1 MTAIKLKA
9 VKPEKVDLAKPKF
22 MISGKSG
29 VGKTMFALDFPGI
42 YFIDAEGGAT
52 RPQYREKMLKN
63 GAGYMGKDQG
73 SQDFKTVIDEIKML
87 GTTKHAYKT
96 LVIDSFSYLYN
107 LAAAIAEEKIGNDFG
122 RDKKEANK
130 PTRQLIR
137 WIENLDMNVILICH
151 SKDKWTRKGTEIICE
166 GTTFDGFDKMEYIL
180 DLWIEIEKRGTKRFF
195 IVKKSRIN
203 AFPEGE
209 IFPLEYSK
217 FSELYGKEV
226 IEKQGQPSEMASE
239 DQVKELRRIIDALKL
254 PEATTDTW
262 LEKAGVF
269 SFEEFTAEQITKCL
283 EFVTSQIKGEKQNGQ
298 RDN

>member
-1 MTAIKLKA
+1 MPLKAIK
-9 VKPEKVDLAKPKF
+9 PDLINESKPKF
-22 MISGKSG
+22 MVSGKSG
-29 VGKTMFALDFPGI
+29 VGKTMFSLDFPAV
-42 YFIDAEGGAT
+42 YFIDSESGGV
-52 RPQYREKMLKN
+52 RKQYREKMLKH

-87 GTTKHAYKT
+87 GTTKHEFKT

-107 LAAAIAEEKIGNDFG
+107 LAAAIAEEKTGSDFG

-151 SKDKWTRKGTEIICE
+151 SKDKWTRKGSEIVCE

-203 AFPEGE
+203 NFPESE
-209 IFPLEYSK
+209 IFPLEYKK
-217 FSELYGKEV
+217 FAELYGEEVLEKQSKPVEMATKEQV
-226 IEKQGQPSEMASE
+226 IE
-239 DQVKELRRIIDALKL
+239 LNRIIDILKL
-254 PEATTDTW
+254 PPEITGKW
-262 LEKAGVF
+262 FEKAGATC
-269 SFEEFTAEQITKCL
+269 FEDFTAEQITKSIDYVKKL
-283 EFVTSQIKGEKQNGQ
+283 IKGEPV
-298 RDN
+298 